1 MGQSLS
7 WPWYHLKRTKLCFD
21 TWSSSPSFHVGSII
35 SQPMFY
41 DHVASSSRS
50 FLLLLRRSFEAHS
63 EHQNRGPNL
72 CIQIAHSSH
81 PSHCRLL
88 INQCDKFGR
97 VSVYLFDRSA
107 QGHCARRSTNEL
119 GEGTE
124 KRTERKARRRLV
136 SSILVSLDS
145 ARSGHGLAG
154 SESGGAADA
163 VPASRISTP
172 GTYRRVFH
180 ILLQHDARHLPGGS
194 GGDLSGGSSQLALLQ
209 SPTLALAGV
218 NVRRRGERQ
227 AAEIE
232 AAASFSQER
241 SVEVSS

>member
-1 MGQSLS
+1 MTIWIQ
-7 WPWYHLKRTKLCFD
+7 
-21 TWSSSPSFHVGSII
+21 
-35 SQPMFY
+35 
-41 DHVASSSRS
+41 
-50 FLLLLRRSFEAHS
+50 FLFI
-63 EHQNRGPNL
+63 
-72 CIQIAHSSH
+72 C
-81 PSHCRLL
+81 L
-88 INQCDKFGR
+88 I
-97 VSVYLFDRSA
+97 DRHR
-107 QGHCARRSTNEL
+107 HCARRSTNKL

-124 KRTERKARRRLV
+124 KSTERKARRRLFA
-136 SSILVSLDS
+136 SILVSLDS
-145 ARSGHGLAG
+145 AGSGHGLAG

-180 ILLQHDARHLPGGS
+180 SLLQHNARHLPGGS
-194 GGDLSGGSSQLALLQ
+194 GGDLGGGSSQLALLQ
-209 SPTLALAGV
+209 SPTLALAGA